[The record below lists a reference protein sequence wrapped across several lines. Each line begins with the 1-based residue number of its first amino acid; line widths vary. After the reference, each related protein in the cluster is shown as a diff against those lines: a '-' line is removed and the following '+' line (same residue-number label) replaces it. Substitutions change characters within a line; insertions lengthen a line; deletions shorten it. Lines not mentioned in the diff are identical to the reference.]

1 MKEMKERGLPVPKGC
16 RAEEDS
22 YLAAQMTLGISCWP
36 RRQMLRS
43 WLGALHLLILGW
55 CGPISLGST
64 SRVPAEL
71 LPAPDSGWPQFRGP
85 RRDGVSDERGLL
97 QEWPAEGPKKVS
109 TVTGLGRGFSSPVIS
124 GNRLFI
130 TGDQD
135 GELIVRALD
144 LQGREQWR
152 TSNGRAWSREYP
164 GARSSVAY
172 SDGRV
177 YHQNAHG
184 RLACFEARSGKE
196 LWAVPLLEQFEGA
209 NITWGLSECPLVDE
223 RAVYATAGGNRAL
236 LVAMD
241 KRTGQVLWQSEPLR
255 DSEGERAVE
264 SASYVSPILVRFGG
278 KRLLIGCSLRHL
290 YCADADTGAIQWT
303 VRRPTSYSVL
313 AMMPVLA
320 GDGVFMAAPHGLP
333 GRLYRLVPPTHAGAP
348 VGVTEAWS
356 TRLDTCQGGVVEV
369 AGRLYGSYYPGRKGW
384 AAIDAATGEVLFEE
398 SSFVKGAVLYADR
411 RLYLLSEDGWMRL
424 VKPGSDS
431 FEEKGGFRF
440 VQARHDAWA
449 HPVIHEGR
457 LYLRYHDDLSAYDI
471 RAEANR

>member
-1 MKEMKERGLPVPKGC
+1 MPGPEGC
-16 RAEEDS
+16 RAEEGS
-22 YLAAQMTLGISCWP
+22 YLAAHMTPGFSSWPERPRVWRWMGGLVLLALGV
-36 RRQMLRS
+36 
-43 WLGALHLLILGW
+43 G
-55 CGPISLGST
+55 SLDIHGSAPAG
-64 SRVPAEL
+64 SAEL
-71 LPAPDSGWPQFRGP
+71 IPAADPGWPQFRGP

-97 QEWPAEGPKKVS
+97 QDWPEGGPKRIWTAS
-109 TVTGLGRGFSSPVIS
+109 GLGRGFSSPIIN

-130 TGDQD
+130 TGDHD
-135 GELIVRALD
+135 GELQVRALD

-152 TSNGRAWSREYP
+152 TTNGRAWSREYP

-172 SDGRV
+172 SDGRI

-184 RLACFEARSGKE
+184 RLACFEASSGKE
-196 LWAVPLLEQFEGA
+196 VWAVPLLERFEGE
-209 NITWGLSECPLVDE
+209 NITWGLSECPLVDD
-223 RAVYATAGGNRAL
+223 RAVYATVGGDRAL
-236 LVAMD
+236 LAALD

-264 SASYVSPILVRFGG
+264 TASYVSPILVRFAG

-303 VRRPTSYSVL
+303 VRRPTTYSVL

-333 GRLYRLVPPTHAGAP
+333 GRLYRLVPPTQTGGP

-356 TRLDTCQGGVVEV
+356 TRLDTCQGGVVAV

-384 AAIDAATGEVLFEE
+384 AAIDAATGEVRFEE
-398 SSFVKGAVLYADR
+398 SAFVKGAVLYADR

-424 VKPGSDS
+424 VEPGADR
-431 FEEKGGFRF
+431 FMERGRFRLAP
-440 VQARHDAWA
+440 ARHDAWA
-449 HPVIHEGR
+449 HPVVHGGR
-457 LYLRYHDDLSAYDI
+457 LYLRYHDDLHAYDI
-471 RAEANR
+471 RAEPSR